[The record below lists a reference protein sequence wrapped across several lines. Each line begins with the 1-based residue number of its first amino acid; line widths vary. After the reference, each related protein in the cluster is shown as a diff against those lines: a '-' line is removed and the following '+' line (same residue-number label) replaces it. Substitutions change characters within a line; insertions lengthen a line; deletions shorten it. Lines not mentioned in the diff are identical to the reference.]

1 MNISDAWNSSQK
13 VPPPC
18 FPAMSSYSQR
28 SHDDTSIDSFLLLA
42 DAGWKGIV
50 DSLVDDHALDW
61 VCYTRAGFM
70 HL

>member
-1 MNISDAWNSSQK
+1 
-13 VPPPC
+13 
-18 FPAMSSYSQR
+18 MSSYSQR